1 MKSIFK
7 EMFRYKI
14 SGSALLICLVIS
26 MLAAYYGIT
35 IYKNVFFEY
44 MDKNEYKYKSE
55 TYFTYVPDETNL
67 FPSVPKDSH
76 ANLKIINCSGYS
88 DISGETIII
97 DVVLHS
103 YKENYPLK
111 SGHYPDTDEQKERTI
126 VLGEARMNGT
136 YEKDN
141 EVYYVLFGEEYK
153 VVGVIGS
160 RNSISFDSNLLV
172 YGMGDELRRQLAS
185 TAEFGYSM
193 VLESNDCDTRQ
204 VYDAFISSLG
214 AALSKEVESLS
225 NSSAEPIYGEKL
237 YCIIIFLFSFTC
249 IAIVISFWMQQ
260 RTHELQICRVCGFT
274 NSMIIKRIFQSLFRI
289 ILFAFCIFIILAF
302 VINLLLGNIS
312 EEYNLGFSATVIL
325 PYIGV
330 FAVALILVC
339 IVPIAGMLH
348 TSIAASLNSKE

>member
-1 MKSIFK
+1 MKKFFH

-14 SGSALLICLVIS
+14 SGAAMLVCLVIS

-35 IYKNVFFEY
+35 IYKNVFYEY
-44 MDKNEYKYKSE
+44 MDKNEYKFKSE
-55 TYFTYVPDETNL
+55 TYFTYVPDEANL
-67 FPSVPKDSH
+67 FPSVPEDSS
-76 ANLKIINCSGYS
+76 ANLKIVNCSGYS
-88 DISGETIII
+88 NISGETIIF

-111 SGHYPDTDEQKERTI
+111 SGHYPKGREQKERVV

-136 YEKDN
+136 YEKDD
-141 EVYYVLFGEEYK
+141 EFYYTLFGEEYK

-160 RNSISFDSNLLV
+160 RDSISFDSKLLV
-172 YGMGDELRRQLAS
+172 YGMGDELQKRIAS

-193 VLESNDCDTRQ
+193 VLESNNCDTRE
-204 VYDAFISSLG
+204 VYDACIAPLG
-214 AALSKEVESLS
+214 AEVSGEVESLS
-225 NSSAEPIYGEKL
+225 AGSAEPIYGETM

-274 NSMIIKRIFQSLFRI
+274 NAMIIKRIFQSLFQI
-289 ILFAFCIFIILAF
+289 ILFALCIFIIVAF
-302 VINLLLGNIS
+302 IINRLLGHAS
-312 EEYNLGFSATVIL
+312 EEYNLGFSVAVIL

-330 FAVALILVC
+330 FAVAFTLVC
-339 IVPIAGMLH
+339 VVPIARMLN
-348 TSIAASLNSKE
+348 TSIASSLNRKE